1 MKRKL
6 LPRLTLAAV
15 TLALCGLLAWW
26 VFSFQPPPAPT
37 LKIAAVKTEP
47 AATPVVDLSPSQTR
61 PHQFQGADEDAP
73 SVSIVSDRPR
83 FVAEVLPAQRR
94 AGEKDVDLQ
103 KASVSL
109 RDYRKVFHQNP
120 VGNNAEITRLL
131 LGQNSSGAKYLPDDA
146 HLNDKKE
153 LTDRWGQPLFFHQI
167 SASNM
172 EIRSG
177 GPDQK
182 MWTADDEV
190 LR

>member
-1 MKRKL
+1 MKRNFS
-6 LPRLTLAAV
+6 PRLILAAV
-15 TLALCGLLAWW
+15 TLALCGVLAWRM
-26 VFSFQPPPAPT
+26 FSSPEQPAPLVKT
-37 LKIAAVKTEP
+37 AAVKVEP
-47 AATPVVDLSPSQTR
+47 ASTPVVGTSPSQTR
-61 PHQFQGADEDAP
+61 PHQFQDADEGVP

-83 FVAEVLPAQRR
+83 FVAEVSPGQRK

-103 KASVSL
+103 KASASL

-131 LGQNSSGAKYLPDDA
+131 LGQNSKGARYLPNDA
-146 HLNDKKE
+146 HRNDKNE
-153 LTDRWGQPLFFHQI
+153 LTDRWGEPLFFHQV

-172 EIRSG
+172 EICSA
-177 GPDQK
+177 GPDRK

>member
-1 MKRKL
+1 MKRTL
-6 LPRLTLAAV
+6 SPRLLLAAV
-15 TLALCGLLAWW
+15 TLALCGVLAWW
-26 VFSFQPPPAPT
+26 MFSFQPPHARPVE
-37 LKIAAVKTEP
+37 IAAVRAEP
-47 AATPVVDLSPSQTR
+47 ASTPVVGLSPSQTR

-83 FVAEVLPAQRR
+83 FVAEVSSAQRK

-109 RDYRKVFHQNP
+109 RDYRKAFRENP
-120 VGNNAEITRLL
+120 VGNNAEITRIL
-131 LGQNSSGAKYLPDDA
+131 LGQNSQGARYLPDDA
-146 HLNDKKE
+146 HLNEKKE

-172 EIRSG
+172 EIRSA
-177 GPDQK
+177 GPDRK
-182 MWTADDEV
+182 MWTPDDEV

>member
-1 MKRKL
+1 MKRTFS
-6 LPRLTLAAV
+6 PRLLLAAV
-15 TLALCGLLAWW
+15 TLVLCSFLAWR
-26 VFSFQPPPAPT
+26 VFSSPQQPAPRLET
-37 LKIAAVKTEP
+37 AAAKTEP
-47 AATPVVDLSPSQTR
+47 ASTPVVGTSPSQTR
-61 PHQFQGADEDAP
+61 SHQFQGTDEDAP

-83 FVAEVLPAQRR
+83 FVAEVSTVQRK

-131 LGQNSSGAKYLPDDA
+131 LGQNSRGSKYLPEDA
-146 HLNDKKE
+146 QLNDKKE
-153 LTDRWGQPLFFHQI
+153 LTDRWDQPLFFHQI
-167 SASNM
+167 SATTM
-172 EIRSG
+172 EIRSA
-177 GPDQK
+177 GPDRK

>member
-1 MKRKL
+1 MKRTL
-6 LPRLTLAAV
+6 SPRLILVAV
-15 TLALCGLLAWW
+15 TLVLCGVLAWW
-26 VFSFQPPPAPT
+26 MFSFQPSPARPVET
-37 LKIAAVKTEP
+37 ATVKAEP
-47 AATPVVDLSPSQTR
+47 ASTPVVGRSPSETR

-83 FVAEVLPAQRR
+83 FVAAVLPAQRK

-131 LGQNSSGAKYLPDDA
+131 LGQNSKGARYLPDDA

-153 LTDRWGQPLFFHQI
+153 LTDRWGQPLFFHQV
-167 SASNM
+167 SATNT
-172 EIRSG
+172 EIRSA
-177 GPDQK
+177 GPDRK

-190 LR
+190 LH